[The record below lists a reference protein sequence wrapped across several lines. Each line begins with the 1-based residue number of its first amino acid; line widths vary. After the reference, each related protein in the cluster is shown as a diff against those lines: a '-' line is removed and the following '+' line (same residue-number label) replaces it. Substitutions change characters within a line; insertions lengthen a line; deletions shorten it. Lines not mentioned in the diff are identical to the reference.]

1 MSVRLYHHQRRRQG
15 GTTLGVL
22 VLVLVMVV
30 MALELRSYFHEG
42 GGPAARDDAMIDLA
56 K

>member
-22 VLVLVMVV
+22 VLVLVIVV
-30 MALELRSYFHEG
+30 MALELSSYFHER
-42 GGPAARDDAMIDLA
+42 GGPVAQDDAMIGLV